1 MLQHTPLSNTSD
13 STAAPSEAPA
23 YNSIKSIKDRM
34 NVEDQIERLLSQV
47 WRNPYDVLGLDKEAT
62 DEEIRKSFKAMSLL
76 LHPDKCKDPRGPD
89 CFTIIEQSYKTL
101 LDPEKRKV
109 FQKIMREA
117 WERTEYDR
125 QKENKRREKV
135 GQCLIPEDTFDAEYR
150 ANTRRIFDEI
160 EDKKAHY
167 LRLEEGAKRRRQEET
182 QLLILKEQFRIL
194 TEEEWEKS
202 RDDRIN
208 KWRSFS
214 SKKGR
219 VGSKGT
225 NGAIRAPAMKVEE
238 RSESSKQDTT
248 TKPIWINEDYKKNWK

>member
-1 MLQHTPLSNTSD
+1 MQQHTPLSNTSL

-23 YNSIKSIKDRM
+23 YNSIKSIKERM
-34 NVEDQIERLLSQV
+34 NAEDQIERLLSQV
-47 WRNPYDVLGLDKEAT
+47 WRNPYDVLTLDKEAT
-62 DEEIRKSFKAMSLL
+62 DEEIRKSFKAHSLL

-167 LRLEEGAKRRRQEET
+167 LRLAPNF
-182 QLLILKEQFRIL
+182 IFR
-194 TEEEWEKS
+194 
-202 RDDRIN
+202 
-208 KWRSFS
+208 
-214 SKKGR
+214 
-219 VGSKGT
+219 
-225 NGAIRAPAMKVEE
+225 
-238 RSESSKQDTT
+238 TT
-248 TKPIWINEDYKKNWK
+248 PH